1 MSSFDRKLR
10 LSIMGVPELVG
21 NSSSGSVY
29 PAVGEVLS
37 GHVVRQVRSEFMHRC
52 IGSKPF
58 DLERTG
64 PTRIGRKRR
73 EIDLCT
79 ANGLC
84 IM

>member
-1 MSSFDRKLR
+1 
-10 LSIMGVPELVG
+10 MGVPELVG

-29 PAVGEVLS
+29 PAVGEVSS
-37 GHVVRQVRSEFMHRC
+37 GRVVRQARTEFMHRC

-58 DLERTG
+58 DMERTG
-64 PTRIGRKRR
+64 PTRIGRIKR
-73 EIDLCT
+73 EFELCT